1 VKNKAITF
9 FLLGTV
15 LLIWGG
21 IFLKVFATFFSQE
34 KNAHSISIRKSL
46 ENRVEYEATMYSIKA
61 NYRDPFLGNS
71 ASIENESVSP
81 PGERVE
87 RKEPARKVLPK
98 IIEAP
103 VDWSFVKYLG
113 SIRNSGNGKKI
124 ALVSIRNQ
132 EMMIEEGMEHDGLK
146 CLKYYRDSIIVIY
159 QGKRAC
165 IKK

>member
-1 VKNKAITF
+1 M
-9 FLLGTV
+9 LGTV

-21 IFLKVFATFFSQE
+21 IFLKVFATFFSQD
-34 KNAHSISIRKSL
+34 KNTHSSIPIPKSR
-46 ENRVEYEATMYSIKA
+46 ENRVEYEATIYSIKT

-71 ASIENESVSP
+71 ASIENESLP

-87 RKEPARKVLPK
+87 RKEPARKVVPK
-98 IIEAP
+98 IVEAP

-113 SIRNSGNGKKI
+113 SIRNSGSGKKI

-132 EMMIEEGMEHDGLK
+132 EVMIEEGMEHDGLK